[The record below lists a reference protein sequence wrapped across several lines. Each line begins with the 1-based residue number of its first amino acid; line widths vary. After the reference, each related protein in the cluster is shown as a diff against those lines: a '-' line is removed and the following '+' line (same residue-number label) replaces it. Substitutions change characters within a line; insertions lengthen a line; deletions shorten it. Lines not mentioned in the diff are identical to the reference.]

1 MLGWAC
7 AAPIHAAQVES
18 GVGLSLLHNSNIARV
33 ETNPQSEWT
42 EALIVGLSFREN
54 TADLTANVLA
64 QMERRHFVRNTFS
77 DDSSGFVD
85 GAAIWTILPRRLTWS
100 IEDTYRQ
107 VLLDITAQDTPT
119 NRAKSNSLNTG
130 PDFTFPLSST
140 NSAVIGGRF
149 GRFDIENS
157 NNDNK
162 RYKAYARGLHAL
174 SAQTKVSLNFE
185 ATRVLF
191 EPGAQPYPE
200 VLRRDWFGRFENL
213 SATNSAVLDLGTSK
227 VTQYGGQDLDRGRI
241 ARLALS
247 EAFSSE
253 STVRLSLSN
262 EFSDTFS
269 DLVAGVGGSTAP
281 REGGVVTAA
290 SDLYHSR
297 RGDLG
302 YLNKG
307 GQFEYALQVNGRRVD
322 FATLDQ
328 QDYHERGGTFSLVWL
343 YSGAM
348 RFTASAAYVRRT
360 FDNIRIIDSNGED
373 KGNREDKD
381 RNLGAQLTYRLNRN
395 VTIRM
400 EAGRAERQSAV
411 TLGSFVDRRVLLL
424 LGYSSGFYEVQS
436 RR

>member
-18 GVGLSLLHNSNIARV
+18 GVGLSILHNSNIRRV
-33 ETNPQSEWT
+33 ETEPQSEWT

-64 QMERRHFVRNTFS
+64 QLERRHFVRNTFS
-77 DDSSGFVD
+77 DDSTGFVD
-85 GAAIWTILPRRLTWS
+85 GAAIWTILPRRLAWN
-100 IEDTYRQ
+100 IEDTFRQ

-140 NSAVIGGRF
+140 NSAVIGGRY

-157 NNDNK
+157 INDNK

-174 SAQTKVSLNFE
+174 SPQTKISLNFE
-185 ATRVLF
+185 ATRVFF

-200 VLRRDWFGRFENL
+200 VLKRDWFGRFENR
-213 SATNSAVLDLGTSK
+213 SATNSAVVDLGTSK

-247 EAFSSE
+247 EALSSQ
-253 STVRLSLSN
+253 STVSLGLSN

-269 DLVAGVGGSTAP
+269 DLVAGVGASSAP

-290 SDLYHSR
+290 GDLYHSR
-297 RGDLG
+297 RNDLG

-307 GQFEYALQVNGRRVD
+307 GQFEYALQVNRRQVD
-322 FATLDQ
+322 FATLD
-328 QDYHERGGTFSLVWL
+328 QDYHERGGTFLLAWL
-343 YSGAM
+343 YSGAVQ
-348 RFTASAAYVRRT
+348 FAASALYNRRT
-360 FDNIRIIDSNGED
+360 FDSNLA
-373 KGNREDKD
+373 REDKD
-381 RNLGAQLTYRLNRN
+381 RNFGAHLTYRLNRN
-395 VTIRM
+395 VTITM
-400 EAGRAERQSAV
+400 EAGRAERNSTVPLA
-411 TLGSFVDRRVLLL
+411 SFVDRRVMLLM
-424 LGYSSGFYEVQS
+424 GYSSGFYEVQS